1 MMVLGLILPIFII
14 ALLAVLIGFSL
25 KKTKV
30 AGLGKRILP
39 EKILL
44 VYGIILVA
52 SILVFVFLPDH
63 MKDTR
68 YEAADYTGED
78 DYNQFMTGLME
89 GSIDQVP
96 KAVLQKEWNFPNKE
110 KSFDVKTMGWQDG
123 DPFIIVDDRGES
135 GEISVKHIV
144 SRSVLQNLDIT
155 SEVPSPKIAFKEG
168 VLTVKS
174 QPDKEIIINQYTGSF
189 VTNQFKGVTAFGG
202 ESFESSI
209 GTDAIY
215 ITVPKG
221 TLVSGPVEWI
231 RDQE

>member
-1 MMVLGLILPIFII
+1 MLGPLLLIFLIVFG
-14 ALLAVLIGFSL
+14 AFLIGMFV
-25 KKTKV
+25 KKENNV
-30 AGLGKRILP
+30 RIGKFLDA
-39 EKILL
+39 KILL
-44 VYGIILVA
+44 AGYCVLLVCSII
-52 SILVFVFLPDH
+52 IFTFLPDSL
-63 MKDTR
+63 KDTR
-68 YEAADYTGED
+68 YEAADYTDED
-78 DYNQFMTGLME
+78 DYNQFMSGLME

-96 KAVLQKEWNFPNKE
+96 IAVLQKEWNFPNKE

-155 SEVPSPKIAFKEG
+155 IEVPSPKIAFKEG
-168 VLTVKS
+168 VLTVRS
-174 QPDKEIIINQYTGSF
+174 QPDKEIVINQYTGSF
-189 VTNQFKGVTAFGG
+189 VTDQFKGVTAFGG

-231 RDQE
+231 REHE

>member
-1 MMVLGLILPIFII
+1 MMLGPLLLIFLIVFG
-14 ALLAVLIGFSL
+14 AFLIGMFV
-25 KKTKV
+25 KKENNV
-30 AGLGKRILP
+30 RIGKFLDA
-39 EKILL
+39 KILL
-44 VYGIILVA
+44 AGYCVLLVCSII
-52 SILVFVFLPDH
+52 IFTFLPDSL
-63 MKDTR
+63 KDTR
-68 YEAADYTGED
+68 YEAADYTDED
-78 DYNQFMTGLME
+78 DYNQFMSGLME

-96 KAVLQKEWNFPNKE
+96 IAVLQKEWNFPNKE

-174 QPDKEIIINQYTGSF
+174 QTEKKIIINQFTGSF
-189 VTNQFKGVTAFGG
+189 VTNQFKGVTAFWPQ
-202 ESFESSI
+202 SFDSSI
-209 GTDAIY
+209 NTDAVY

-231 RDQE
+231 REHE

>member
-1 MMVLGLILPIFII
+1 MLVCSII
-14 ALLAVLIGFSL
+14 IY
-25 KKTKV
+25 T
-30 AGLGKRILP
+30 
-39 EKILL
+39 
-44 VYGIILVA
+44 
-52 SILVFVFLPDH
+52 FLPDSL
-63 MKDTR
+63 KDTR
-68 YEAADYTGED
+68 YEAADYTDED
-78 DYNQFMTGLME
+78 DYNQFMRGLME
-89 GSIDQVP
+89 GSVDQVP
-96 KAVLQKEWNFPNKE
+96 IAVLQKEWNFPNKE

-174 QPDKEIIINQYTGSF
+174 QPEKKIIINQFTGSF
-189 VTNQFKGVTAFGG
+189 VTNQFKGVTAFWPQ
-202 ESFESSI
+202 SFDSSI
-209 GTDAIY
+209 NTDAIY

-231 RDQE
+231 RDHE

>member
-1 MMVLGLILPIFII
+1 MMLGPLLLIFLIVFG
-14 ALLAVLIGFSL
+14 AFLIGMFV
-25 KKTKV
+25 KKENNV
-30 AGLGKRILP
+30 RIGKFLDA
-39 EKILL
+39 KILL
-44 VYGIILVA
+44 AGYCVLLVCSII
-52 SILVFVFLPDH
+52 IFTFLPDSL
-63 MKDTR
+63 KDTR

-96 KAVLQKEWNFPNKE
+96 IAVLQKEWNFPNKE

-174 QPDKEIIINQYTGSF
+174 QPDKEIVINQYTGSF

-231 RDQE
+231 RDHE